1 MVLSRVEH
9 LAQLEPARRRR
20 IPFAVVDFDPGPGVS
35 SIRSDAR
42 AGAFAAARHLVE
54 LGHRRFAIL
63 SFLRGFGPPVHHPP
77 GLPRAPGAAGMP
89 TDQEKLAGYAEALA
103 EAGIAIDS
111 VPMVQGQAWGPEA
124 ARLLF
129 DVAPDATA
137 FLSMSVMQALE
148 LLKEARRRG
157 LAVPRDVSVVGYN
170 DLPEAATS
178 DPPLTTVDG
187 MNVEK
192 GRAAARLVLAG
203 GEPRHE
209 VLPARLLVRGSTG
222 PATSP
227 PRASPRPATA

>member
-1 MVLSRVEH
+1 
-9 LAQLEPARRRR
+9 
-20 IPFAVVDFDPGPGVS
+20 
-35 SIRSDAR
+35 
-42 AGAFAAARHLVE
+42 
-54 LGHRRFAIL
+54 
-63 SFLRGFGPPVHHPP
+63 
-77 GLPRAPGAAGMP
+77 MP

-209 VLPARLLVRGSTG
+209 VLPARLLIRGSTG

-227 PRASPRPATA
+227 PRASSRPATA